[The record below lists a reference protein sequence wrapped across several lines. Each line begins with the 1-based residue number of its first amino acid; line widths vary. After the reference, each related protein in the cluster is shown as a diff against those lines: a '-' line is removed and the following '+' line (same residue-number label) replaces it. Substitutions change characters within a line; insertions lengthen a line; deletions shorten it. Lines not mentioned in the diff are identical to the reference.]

1 MGGETGGAAT
11 LFYWQWKANM
21 CSETLHLLCPRPLI
35 PHLTLINPMTF
46 HLFFPWQVLVLPMMN
61 PSFLL
66 G

>member
-1 MGGETGGAAT
+1 MGGETGGAAA

-46 HLFFPWQVLVLPMMN
+46 HLFFP
-61 PSFLL
+61 
-66 G
+66 